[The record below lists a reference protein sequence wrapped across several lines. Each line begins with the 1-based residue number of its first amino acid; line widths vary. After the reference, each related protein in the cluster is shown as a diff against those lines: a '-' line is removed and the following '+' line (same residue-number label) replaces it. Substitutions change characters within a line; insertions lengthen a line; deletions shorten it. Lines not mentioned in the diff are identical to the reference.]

1 MLSFSKFTFIFYFS
15 LTFYHISLGDF
26 VLFDDRIDAQQKT
39 EIRYDVPNGCVVT
52 GLGFR
57 AAYDNITTMHC
68 RYHRLVDNGKLADP
82 KEIHLG
88 SEPEHAC
95 EAKVILPDGWVA
107 VGFGAAGEPEW
118 DVTLLRIWARRL
130 NADGTLGEMKT
141 YSDGFKPER
150 GCEREIVPAEPDR
163 VMVGAGLR
171 FHHNDIMGIYSR
183 SKRILNLDE
192 RHRRNLRGFTGRAW
206 VLDAD
211 RVPSL
216 DKLNRDIKKFH
227 CGTAI
232 LAVFFTGLKPVP
244 RIDLR
249 FAKGG
254 SELHDSKAIRALS
267 ELSASAYKKGIQ
279 SYAWIGAGNRETVQE
294 LFRKLPH
301 LTGIVVDVAELPA
314 GQQNADVLKK
324 LYALCHKAGRRLCLR
339 LEVCAD
345 SNHAKIP
352 PLVRSLPKDVSL
364 IVPFDEYQP
373 EECRTA
379 AFNATVYGKRDII
392 IELDLTSCPTGPM
405 LPDVR
410 MNKHTS
416 RLTLAVL
423 NGAKGFIVHANIS
436 DHYLPDTFN
445 AISLCALHR
454 LADDPFQPTDVLWRE
469 LSSMRYGAAANEV
482 MAALK
487 LTESTND
494 LIFRMFGLPVLWDGR
509 KISSMAAADERLQRY
524 FRPSL
529 SATTKK
535 VLRELLEP
543 TDNTAERI
551 RQDTET
557 ALWLIRQS
565 TASAE
570 AAAKINPTAEM
581 RTLIQGLERLR
592 MSALFWQEVK
602 EAYLLAKIYQ
612 IDGAPATRTAAE
624 AALKKLSGFAEDRT
638 AMHNVVSMFKGTNAF
653 ITSVENWLKDCD
665 KTAVLPRSF
674 SCVQE
679 LINRR
684 LDEAAAEAFVEILR
698 SDRFAPHL
706 SKHNETIG
714 DIASSL
720 NALSKPS
727 DTLGVMRH
735 GDGQWLIQKVGG
747 RWCWFIG
754 PGMPCLYLNVP
765 AGPLKQPADYVL
777 SFEYFDKGDW
787 KIYFHYDSDYP
798 SNMKREYHPA
808 EPLQLTNTGTW
819 KNGSFILTNCR
830 FGSDQNDGADMR
842 FVSGT
847 GAYIRNIRLERK

>member
-1 MLSFSKFTFIFYFS
+1 MLSFSKFTFIFYFA

-68 RYHRLVDNGKLADP
+68 RYHRLLPNGRLADP
-82 KEIHLG
+82 KEVHLG

-141 YSDGFKPER
+141 YSDGFKPDR
-150 GCEREIVPAEPDR
+150 GAEREITITETDR
-163 VMVGAGLR
+163 ILTGAGLR
-171 FHHNDIMGIYSR
+171 FHQNDIAGLYAR

-192 RHRRNLRGFTGRAW
+192 RHRRNLHGFTGRAW

-211 RVPSL
+211 RIPSL
-216 DKLNRDIKKFH
+216 DKLDSDIKKFH
-227 CGTAI
+227 LG
-232 LAVFFTGLKPVP
+232 

-249 FAKGG
+249 FSKGG
-254 SELHDSKAIRALS
+254 SELHDNKAIRALS
-267 ELSASAYKKGIQ
+267 ELSASARKQGAQ
-279 SYAWIGAGNRETVQE
+279 SYAWIGAGSHETIQE
-294 LFRKLPH
+294 LFRKFPY
-301 LTGIVVDVAELPA
+301 LTGVVVDMAELPA
-314 GQQNADVLKK
+314 GQQTGDVLRK
-324 LYALCHKAGRRLCLR
+324 LYALCHKAGRWLCLR
-339 LEVCAD
+339 LDACAD
-345 SNHAKIP
+345 SNHDKIQR
-352 PLVRSLPKDVSL
+352 LVRSLPKDVSL

-373 EECRTA
+373 EGCRTA
-379 AFNATVYGKRDII
+379 AFDVTVYGKRDIT
-392 IELDLTSCPTGPM
+392 IELDLTGCPTGPM

-416 RLTLAVL
+416 RLTQAVL

-445 AISLCALHR
+445 AISLYALHR
-454 LADDPFQPTDVLWRE
+454 LADNPFQPTDVLWNE
-469 LSSMRYGAAANEV
+469 LSSIRYGAAANEA

-509 KISSMAAADERLQRY
+509 KISSMAAADKRLQRY
-524 FRPSL
+524 CKASS

-535 VLRELLEP
+535 VLHELLEP
-543 TDNTAERI
+543 TDKTVERI

-565 TASAE
+565 AASAE
-570 AAAKINPTAEM
+570 SAAKINPTAEV
-581 RTLIQGLERLR
+581 RTLIQALERLR
-592 MSALFWQEVK
+592 MAALFWQEVK
-602 EAYLLAKIYQ
+602 EAYLLAKLYAT
-612 IDGAPATRTAAE
+612 DGAPGTRAAAE
-624 AALKKLSGFAEDRT
+624 AALKKLSGFTENQT
-638 AMHNVVSMFKGTNAF
+638 AMRNVASMFKGTDAF

-665 KTAVLPRSF
+665 KTAVLPRNF
-674 SCVQE
+674 ACVKE

-720 NALSKPS
+720 NALWVPSK
-727 DTLGVMRH
+727 TLRVVRG
-735 GDGQWLIQKVGG
+735 GDGRWQVQKVGG
-747 RWCWFIG
+747 RWCWVLG
-754 PGMPCLYLNVP
+754 QKTPCLYLNVP
-765 AGPLKQPADYVL
+765 GGPLEPPADYVL

-798 SNMKREYHPA
+798 SNLKREYHPVG
-808 EPLQLTNTGTW
+808 PLQLTNTGTW
-819 KNGSFILTNCR
+819 KNASFVLTNCR
-830 FGSDQNDGADMR
+830 FASSQNNDADMR

-847 GAYIRNIRLERK
+847 GAYIRNIRLQRK

>member
-1 MLSFSKFTFIFYFS
+1 MLLYYLRKGKVLSFTKFTFIFCFS

-68 RYHRLVDNGKLADP
+68 RYHRLLANGRLADP
-82 KEIHLG
+82 KEVHLG

-95 EAKVILPDGWVA
+95 EAKVMLPEGWVA

-118 DVTLLRIWARRL
+118 DVTLLRVWARRL

-141 YSDGFKPER
+141 YSDGFKPDR
-150 GCEREIVPAEPDR
+150 GTEREITITETDR
-163 VMVGAGLR
+163 ILTGAGLR
-171 FHHNDIMGIYSR
+171 FHQNDIAGVYAR
-183 SKRILNLDE
+183 SKRILNLGE

-206 VLDAD
+206 VLDAG
-211 RVPSL
+211 RTPSL
-216 DKLNRDIKKFH
+216 DKLDRDIKKFH
-227 CGTAI
+227 LG
-232 LAVFFTGLKPVP
+232 

-249 FAKGG
+249 FAKGA
-254 SELHDSKAIRALS
+254 SKLHDNKAIRALS
-267 ELSASAYKKGIQ
+267 ELSASARKQGAQ
-279 SYAWIGAGNRETVQE
+279 SYAWIDTGNRETVQE
-294 LFRKLPH
+294 LFRRLPH
-301 LTGIVVDVAELPA
+301 LTGVVIDMPELPA
-314 GQQNADVLKK
+314 GQQTVDVLKN
-324 LYALCHKAGRRLCLR
+324 LYALCQKAGRRLCLR
-339 LEVCAD
+339 LDACAD
-345 SNHAKIP
+345 SDHDKIP
-352 PLVRSLPKDVSL
+352 RLVRSLPKDVSL

-379 AFNATVYGKRDII
+379 AFNATIYGKRDII
-392 IELDLTSCPTGPM
+392 VELDLTACPTGPM

-416 RLTLAVL
+416 RLTQAVL

-436 DHYLPDTFN
+436 ERYLPDTFN
-445 AISLCALHR
+445 AISLYALHR
-454 LADDPFQPTDVLWRE
+454 LADNPFQPTDVLFSE
-469 LSSMRYGAAANEV
+469 LSSIRYGAAANEA

-494 LIFRMFGLPVLWDGR
+494 LIFQMFGVPVLWDGR
-509 KISSMAAADERLQRY
+509 KISSMAAADKRLQRY

-529 SATTKK
+529 SAATRK
-535 VLRELLEP
+535 VLQELLEP

-565 TASAE
+565 AANAE
-570 AAAKINPTAEM
+570 AAEKINPTAEV
-581 RTLIQGLERLR
+581 RTLIQALERLR
-592 MSALFWQEVK
+592 IAALFWQELK
-602 EAYLLAKIYQ
+602 QAYLLAKIYQ
-612 IDGAPATRTAAE
+612 VDGASGTRTAAE
-624 AALKKLSGFAEDRT
+624 VALKKLASFAEHQT
-638 AMHNVVSMFKGTNAF
+638 AMRDVASMFKGTDAF
-653 ITSVENWLKDCD
+653 IASVENWLKDCD
-665 KTAVLPRSF
+665 KTAVLPRKF
-674 SCVQE
+674 GCVKE

-706 SKHNETIG
+706 SRHNETIG

-720 NALSKPS
+720 NALWVPSK
-727 DTLGVMRH
+727 TLRVVRG
-735 GDGQWLIQKVGG
+735 GDGRWQVQKVSG
-747 RWCWFIG
+747 RFCWVLEQKT
-754 PGMPCLYLNVP
+754 PCLYLNVP
-765 AGPLKQPADYVL
+765 GGPLSPPADYLL

-798 SNMKREYHPA
+798 PALKREYHPV
-808 EPLQLTNTGTW
+808 EPLQLTNTRTW
-819 KNGSFILTNCR
+819 KNASFVLTNCR
-830 FGSDQNDGADMR
+830 FASSQNNNADMR

-847 GAYIRNIRLERK
+847 GACIRNIRLQRK